1 MLGVAGMLLCM
12 LSGCGAGGGSVSG
25 TITYQGKPLPTG
37 AVTFSGGENGSVT
50 VSSPITDG
58 KYAMTEV
65 PVGPVKI
72 SVTTPPPS
80 PPPPP
85 GTPAAAPATET
96 IPIPQKYA
104 FADQSGLTYTVK
116 SGAQTYDIKLE

>member
-1 MLGVAGMLLCM
+1 MVLFA
-12 LSGCGAGGGSVSG
+12 LSGCGAGGASVSG

-50 VSSPITDG
+50 VSSPISNG
-58 KYAMTEV
+58 KYSMSEV

-85 GTPAAAPATET
+85 GTPAAAPPTET

-104 FADQSGLTYTVK
+104 IADQSGLTYTVK
-116 SGAQTYDIKLE
+116 SGTQTHDINLE